1 MNLNLKKPLVIF
13 DLESTGLNMAND
25 RIIEY
30 CFIKVMPN
38 GEKKT
43 LQKRLNPGFPIPA
56 FITQLTGISDADV
69 AEAPK
74 FIEVAK
80 NLAQFLEGCDLCG
93 FNMLKFDL
101 PMLVEEFLK
110 ANVDFK
116 IEGRNLV
123 DAQKIFHLMEPRNL
137 AAAYK
142 FYCQAELENAHTAE
156 ADTEATLEILMSQ
169 VAKYENVE
177 IKDKDHKEPIVPVKN
192 DMAWLHKLSVSNNV
206 DLSGRFVFNE
216 KGEELVNFGKHKDK
230 LVTSILKNEPS
241 YYDWFMK
248 SDFPLESKRKFTE
261 IKIRE
266 MSNK

>member
-13 DLESTGLNMAND
+13 DLESTGLHMAND

-30 CFIKVMPN
+30 CFIKLMPN
-38 GEKKT
+38 GEKKV
-43 LQKRLNPGFPIPA
+43 LQKRINPGFAIPP

-69 AEAPK
+69 ADAPK

-101 PMLVEEFLK
+101 PMLVEELLR
-110 ANVDFK
+110 ADVDFK
-116 IEGRNLV
+116 TEGRNLV

-142 FYCQAELENAHTAE
+142 FYCQKELENAHSAD
-156 ADTEATLEILMSQ
+156 ADTAATLDILIAQ
-169 VAKYENVE
+169 VAKYENIEV
-177 IKDKDHKEPIVPVKN
+177 KDDKGVNVPVKN

-206 DLSGRFVFNE
+206 DLSGRFVYND

-230 LVTSILKNEPS
+230 LVSWILKNEPS

-248 SDFPLESKRKFTE
+248 SDFPLDSKRKFTE